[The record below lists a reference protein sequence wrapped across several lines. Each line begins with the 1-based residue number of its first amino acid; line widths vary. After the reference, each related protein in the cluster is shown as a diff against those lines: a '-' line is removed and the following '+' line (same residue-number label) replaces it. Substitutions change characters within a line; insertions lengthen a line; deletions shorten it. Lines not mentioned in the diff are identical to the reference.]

1 MLHIVILNQQIRRR
15 NMDKNFESEVIERLV
30 KIETKLD
37 DYNNVKSKTEEA
49 SSKANSNEKR
59 IDVLEDKIKWI
70 GRIAAGA
77 IITGAIGL
85 IFIVIQNGL
94 GLK

>member
-1 MLHIVILNQQIRRR
+1 
-15 NMDKNFESEVIERLV
+15 MDKDFETEVIERLV

-37 DYNNVKSKTEEA
+37 DYNNVKTKTEEA
-49 SSKANSNEKR
+49 NAKANSNEKR

-70 GRIAAGA
+70 SRTTAGA
-77 IITGAIGL
+77 IIAGVIAIVFVLLQMGM
-85 IFIVIQNGL
+85 